1 MSDKH
6 ICKPDVEFRCPFC
19 GGKVAASKAD
29 SSVLHSVPPCEKFNA
44 MEPDDFLHACNAAMG
59 YLEN

>member
-6 ICKPDVEFRCPFC
+6 VCKPDVEFKCPFC
-19 GGKVAASKAD
+19 GGKVAATKEKG
-29 SSVLHSVPPCEKFNA
+29 SVVHTVPTCKKF
-44 MEPDDFLHACNAAMG
+44 DDLDPIDFMHACNAAMG